1 MRRPK
6 NHNMSNDNH
15 LDKWRIPYHNV
26 STVKTSVGVLI
37 FSILFGLVEFILW
50 GRTHWEDGLL
60 LLFLLLLASFD
71 CLKTQ
76 LEHNPTPRARV
87 AGWGMLVAA
96 GALMVIASRTSADEG
111 FRDLGRA
118 LCKNGSL
125 FLLALAITMHFD
137 GAKTALALMPL
148 HLLAIVILPLFEY
161 LLLEISYPMRL
172 VSTAAASWLLRL
184 CTVAVSY
191 EGTTIFWHDQA
202 ISITDACSGIFLFS
216 FMFVL
221 EYLIARKIQAPAW
234 RKWCW
239 SSMVLIWIIIANAL
253 RQLLTFVLFTFMGEK
268 VHEQTPHFLLG
279 CVFIVVASLLIWF
292 SSFLFQMDSPKQDEA

>member
-1 MRRPK
+1 M
-6 NHNMSNDNH
+6 NNDNH
-15 LDKWRIPYHNV
+15 LDKWRIPYHNLC
-26 STVKTSVGVLI
+26 TVKTSAGVLV
-37 FSILFGLVEFILW
+37 FAILFGVVEFFLW

-71 CLKTQ
+71 RLKTP
-76 LEHNPTPRARV
+76 LEHNPTPLARMV
-87 AGWGMLVAA
+87 SWGMLAVA
-96 GALMVIASRTSADEG
+96 GSLMLLALRISTGDGSHE
-111 FRDLGRA
+111 LGRV
-118 LCKNGSL
+118 LCKNGSF
-125 FLLALAITMHFD
+125 FLLALAITMHYD
-137 GAKTALALMPL
+137 GIKTAISLLPL
-148 HLLAIVILPLFEY
+148 NLLAIIILPLFEY

-191 EGTTIFWHDQA
+191 EGTTLFWHDQA

-221 EYLIARKIQAPAW
+221 EYLIARGIQASAW

-239 SSMVLIWIIIANAL
+239 SSMVLIWIIIANAF
-253 RQLLTFVLFTFMGEK
+253 RQLLTFVLFTVMGEK

-292 SSFLFQMDSPKQDEA
+292 SSFLFQIDSPKQDGA